1 MKPVGKGSIMNRTI
15 SLTLATFTALL
26 FLLALT
32 PAGVL
37 AQLNGSLYAVQGAPV
52 PEFFNFSV
60 SGQTWVATILT
71 FGTGGNGRWF
81 AAFGTTDGVSGT
93 GQVIIP
99 AVFTLM
105 QPGGASMQFQLDQP
119 GGPAGSFTIKGL
131 EAFLSLSSGRFVR
144 VFP

>member
-1 MKPVGKGSIMNRTI
+1 MKEAVS
-15 SLTLATFTALL
+15 SVATYLILL
-26 FLLALT
+26 LLLALT

-37 AQLNGSLYAVQGAPV
+37 AQSNGSIYAVQGASV

-60 SGQTWVATILT
+60 SGQTFIATILT
-71 FGTGGNGRWF
+71 FGGGGNGRWF

-93 GQVIIP
+93 GQVIVP
-99 AVFTLM
+99 SGFALT
-105 QPGGASMQFQLDQP
+105 QPPGGSMQFQLDQP
-119 GGPAGSFTIKGL
+119 GAPTGSFTIKGL